1 MAAQSS
7 ISFSMV
13 SKKVILV
20 LFLHFFVV
28 LTNQVIAQKD
38 TSKKVTTVTNQV
50 ESENSEQIKALS
62 NSVQD
67 LKTQNAVLTKTVD
80 NLTLIFSLFAGLIG
94 LVLIIGTVTSYIT
107 WNTDRKRSNETY
119 HLAKEREQQTAQR
132 EQLVY
137 ARQDELYTFALA
149 KDKEATE
156 RDRSIF
162 GQSTQTLTLVNQTL
176 ELARD
181 ASERASKSLEI
192 KLNKKHTELEQE
204 AIELI
209 EESRAFKN
217 YKILVEDSNFRS
229 NLLTLA
235 LEIAGLQNNQNILER
250 EVTLHPNCSFIRGM
264 EFHLN
269 QHFKTAIKYW
279 KQVKDNIEAV
289 PELKIMALYWIAY
302 EQNNL
307 KDFENAAT
315 NFESASSIAK
325 GAMKFELERIKIESK
340 FFDFPKYTPDK
351 LIPELLAL
359 NELAKKEPESE
370 EMKKVKSSIV
380 STIGNIYHEMGNKS
394 SGEKAKEFYTKARNS
409 FNEAPYKNKWTWFG
423 YGESSYRLGNTQ
435 EAENILLGK
444 VKSEAEFEYSTRLE
458 PRTKVL
464 GQTTVLICSVRVK
477 SLNENV
483 NTLYNL
489 IKTTLGG
496 VDERLTVYSQFQRRN
511 VDKKTFVKDL
521 DDFMEEFNSTTNENT
536 LDT

>member
-1 MAAQSS
+1 MKLKGLT
-7 ISFSMV
+7 ISTFFFLII
-13 SKKVILV
+13 ILWV
-20 LFLHFFVV
+20 EIAF
-28 LTNQVIAQKD
+28 AQKD
-38 TSKKVTTVTNQV
+38 TAKKNEILTQQTISDNA
-50 ESENSEQIKALS
+50 EQIKTLS
-62 NSVQD
+62 NSVQE
-67 LKTQNAVLTKTVD
+67 LKTQNAVLSKTVD
-80 NLTLIFSLFAGLIG
+80 TLTLIFSLFAGLIG
-94 LVLIIGTVTSYIT
+94 LVFIVGTLTSLIT
-107 WNTDRKRSNETY
+107 WNTDRKRSQETY
-119 HLAKEREQQTAQR
+119 HLVKEREVQTSQR

-137 ARQDELYTFALA
+137 ARQDELYNFALT

-204 AIELI
+204 SLELI

-217 YKILVEDSNFRS
+217 FKVLVEDSNYRS

-279 KQVKDNIEAV
+279 KQVKDNLETV
-289 PELKIMALYWIAY
+289 PELKIMALFWIAY

-307 KDFENAAT
+307 SDFENASS
-315 NFESASSIAK
+315 NFEAASGIAS
-325 GAMKFELERIKIESK
+325 GAMKYELERIKIESK

-359 NELAKKEPESE
+359 YELVKKEPESE
-370 EMKKVKSSIV
+370 DIKKVRSAIA
-380 STIGNIYHEMGNKS
+380 STIGNIYHEMGNTS
-394 SGEKAKEFYTKARNS
+394 NGEKAKEFYTKARNF
-409 FNEAPYKNKWTWFG
+409 FNETPYKNKWTWFG
-423 YGESSYRLGNTQ
+423 YGEASYRLGNIQ
-435 EAENILLGK
+435 EAENILSAK

-511 VDKKTFVKDL
+511 VNKKQFVKDL
-521 DDFMEEFNSTTNENT
+521 DEFMDEFNSLQNETSSTT
-536 LDT
+536 